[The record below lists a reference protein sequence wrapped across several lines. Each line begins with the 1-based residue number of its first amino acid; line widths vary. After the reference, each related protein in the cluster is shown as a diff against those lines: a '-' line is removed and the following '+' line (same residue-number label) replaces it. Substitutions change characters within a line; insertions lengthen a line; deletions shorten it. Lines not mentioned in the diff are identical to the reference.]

1 MKLWDWIGAHLVKGR
16 GDIEKRRA
24 LGRALHGM
32 GALAIIGL
40 TGPWRDG
47 AFGSLLL
54 APLLAAAWAVLGWA
68 QFLIL
73 RRRPDGLVG
82 LQYFTIF
89 MDAAVFAVFLCDAPS
104 ATAFVAPYLAFIA
117 IPVGLR
123 YGVRAFWFAWTG
135 LLLTAPAVLYL
146 GNPFWTHKP
155 QLALAMVFLALL
167 PAAFFG
173 PLLSQWRH
181 RQQKDTEENQLQA
194 LEAAMVA
201 KSAFL
206 ARVSHQ
212 LRSPLQAIMSSL
224 ELMEAPS
231 QQANRPRLAANI
243 SAAAQRL
250 SQELRDLLTI
260 ARAEAWQLQL
270 EPSVFEA
277 GTLLKS
283 VAADIPPNGDSQGRK
298 VLAVLPQEPLFLM
311 ADSDKIVQVLTNV
324 AKHVSSTAHPHT
336 LTLGVRPYD
345 EARACVTFVVEGEA
359 AQVVPAGAGGTAQDT
374 PTQLAGENRRDALN
388 DSLSLTLVRTLVEF
402 LGGSATL
409 EWPLPD
415 RLRFSVQIP
424 CELVREDES
433 QPPQPLSGRVLLV
446 SAKAYGHGD
455 PAALLEPLNLEL
467 EYAASVPAAANRLAL
482 REYSLICVDM
492 NLPRHNGPRLALGL
506 KSSAGA
512 NRDTPL
518 LAFNARAAG
527 QPPENPWPFD
537 AVMAGPISKGRFV
550 PLISSLLPGK
560 LPH

>member
-1 MKLWDWIGAHLVKGR
+1 MKLWDWIGAHLVQGR
-16 GDIEKRRA
+16 GDSEKRRA

-32 GALAIIGL
+32 GALAVIGL
-40 TGPWRDG
+40 SGPWRDG

-54 APLLAAAWAVLGWA
+54 APLLAAAWTVMGWA

-89 MDAAVFAVFLCDAPS
+89 MDAAVFAVFLCDAPR
-104 ATAFVAPYLAFIA
+104 ATAFIAPYLAFIA

-123 YGVRAFWFAWTG
+123 YGVRAFWFAWAG

-155 QLALAMVFLALL
+155 QVALSLVFLALL

-277 GTLLKS
+277 GMLLKS
-283 VAADIPPNGDSQGRK
+283 VAAEIPPNGDSQGRK
-298 VLAVLPQEPLFLM
+298 VLTVLPQEPLFLM
-311 ADSDKIVQVLTNV
+311 ADSDKIMQVLTNV
-324 AKHVSSTAHPHT
+324 AKHVCSTAHPHT
-336 LTLGVRPYD
+336 LTLGVRPHD
-345 EARACVTFVVEGEA
+345 EAGACVTFVVEGEA
-359 AQVVPAGAGGTAQDT
+359 AHGAPVGAGGTAQDA

-409 EWPLPD
+409 EWPVPQ

-433 QPPQPLSGRVLLV
+433 QPPQPMSGRVLLV
-446 SAKAYGHGD
+446 SAKAHGHGD
-455 PAALLEPLNLEL
+455 LAVLLAPLNLEL
-467 EYAASVPAAANRLAL
+467 EYVASVPAAANRLAL
-482 REYSLICVDM
+482 REYALVCVDM
-492 NLPRHNGPRLALGL
+492 NLPRHNGQRLALGL
-506 KSSAGA
+506 KSSGGA

-537 AVMAGPISKGRFV
+537 AVMADPISKGRV
-550 PLISSLLPGK
+550 ATLISSLLPGK
-560 LPH
+560 SLH